1 MSSGVHPGLILFI
14 EVMAKKAAIKQLLEV
29 MARLRAPDGCPWDR
43 EQDHKTLRMHAVEEV
58 YELLD
63 AIDAEDDHEMQEE
76 LGDVLL
82 QVVFHCQLAQER
94 GVFDFEQVAQRI
106 VDKLI
111 HRHPHVFG
119 DRKVKSVDEVWANW
133 EKLKREEKQGTHRE
147 RPSAMD
153 GIPKHLPALQRS
165 EKLVKKAK
173 RAGVTDDSDV
183 PKLKKTKT
191 AVAKELF
198 ELARYAQSR
207 GWSAEQLLRGE
218 NRKRERA
225 WRRAEKAQ
233 AARQKKGRK

>member
-1 MSSGVHPGLILFI
+1 
-14 EVMAKKAAIKQLLEV
+14 MAKKAAIRQLLDV

-63 AIDAEDDHEMQEE
+63 AIDAEDDHEMMEE

-82 QVVFHCQLAQER
+82 QVVFHCQLASER
-94 GVFDFEQVAQRI
+94 GAFDFEQTAQHI

-133 EKLKREEKQGTHRE
+133 EQLKREEKQGTHRE
-147 RPSAMD
+147 RPSALD
-153 GIPKHLPALQRS
+153 GIPKRLPALQRA
-165 EKLVKKAK
+165 EKLVKKVK
-173 RAGVTDDSDV
+173 RAGIDDPGKDAKSR
-183 PKLKKTKT
+183 KTKAT
-191 AVAKELF
+191 VARELF
-198 ELARYAQSR
+198 ELAQYAQR
-207 GWSAEQLLRGE
+207 KGWSAEQLLRQE

-225 WRRAEKAQ
+225 WRRAEKKQ
-233 AARQKKGRK
+233 AAGQTPRGE